1 MSVREGLVRREADL
15 NCLRPRG
22 AISTALRGVP
32 ESEADTG
39 RSVAGGLML
48 RLEGPAD
55 WTARRDGEPP
65 SPVSQISEAVK
76 VTCQAATLRGVVA
89 LGPTTAE
96 QRRMERYTRTKRT
109 PTSYNASLRLEFH
122 GTVDRVAL
130 QAAVTSLVWRHE
142 GLRIAYVRYGD
153 HLLQEVR
160 AAPRDVMQ
168 VLGDRALAGASEEV
182 VKEWSSQRGSVV
194 FDVGREPPVTW
205 CYARRSPR
213 ESVLLISLHH
223 LLADGWAWGIILA
236 DLQTLYRRLTA
247 GEEVGC
253 SLLRAK
259 PEQRRWTPIDFAGR
273 EAALLTPERIEWIKE
288 EWRRELDGA
297 TLSPGYPRHRG
308 GSSIGER
315 IIRTISASAAGRM
328 KAVARTA
335 GVSDSTAYLAT
346 FAATLCLETDGPDP
360 VLVIAAANRRL
371 PQDADLVSCC
381 RNSVPVRCSL
391 RHGEGLLDV
400 FRRMGERILHAMDRE
415 AYSIEL
421 LQSDLLSS
429 ECDEPRPVT
438 TFQHESQ
445 ASEIGP
451 EVSSWGEV
459 DVAVYDIPPVGGDA
473 RAELSLETIDSNYG
487 ATGVLEF
494 DTSRIPRTVAERIAD
509 RWVAV
514 VEMAAT
520 PTQPVDPSRP
530 TPSSR

>member
-1 MSVREGLVRREADL
+1 M
-15 NCLRPRG
+15 
-22 AISTALRGVP
+22 STALRGM
-32 ESEADTG
+32 SEREAGTG

-48 RLEGPAD
+48 RLEGSAG

-65 SPVSQISEAVK
+65 RPVSQMPEAIK
-76 VTCQAATLRGVVA
+76 VTCQAAALRGVVA

-96 QRRMERYTRTKRT
+96 QQFMERYTRTKRT

-122 GTVDRVAL
+122 GTVDPAAL

-142 GLRIAYVRYGD
+142 GLRTAYVRYGD

-168 VLGDRALAGASEEV
+168 VLEDRALGGASDEMV
-182 VKEWSSQRGSVV
+182 NEWSSKRGSVA
-194 FDVGREPPVTW
+194 FDVGREPPITW

-223 LLADGWAWGIILA
+223 LVADGWAWGIILA
-236 DLQTLYRRLTA
+236 ELQTLYRRLTA
-247 GEEVGC
+247 GDEVGGPW
-253 SLLRAK
+253 LPAM
-259 PEQRRWTPIDFAGR
+259 PEERRWTPIDFAGR
-273 EAALLTPERIEWIKE
+273 EAALLTPGRIEWIKE
-288 EWRRELDGA
+288 EWRRELDDA

-308 GSSIGER
+308 GSSIGVL
-315 IIRTISASAAGRM
+315 IVRTISASAAGRM
-328 KAVARTA
+328 KALARTA

-360 VLVIAAANRRL
+360 VTVIAAANRRL

-391 RHGEGLLDV
+391 GHGEGLLDV

-421 LQSDLLSS
+421 LQSDLLGP
-429 ECDEPRPVT
+429 ECDEPPPVT

-445 ASEIGP
+445 ASVIGP
-451 EVSSWGEV
+451 EVSSWGEA
-459 DVAVYDIPPVGGDA
+459 DVAVHDVPVGGDA
-473 RAELSLETIDSNYG
+473 RAEFSLLTIDSNQG
-487 ATGVLEF
+487 VTGVVEF
-494 DTSRIPRTVAERIAD
+494 DTSRIPRAVAERIAD
-509 RWVAV
+509 HWVAV

-520 PTQPVDPSRP
+520 PTQPLDPSRP
-530 TPSSR
+530 TPSLR